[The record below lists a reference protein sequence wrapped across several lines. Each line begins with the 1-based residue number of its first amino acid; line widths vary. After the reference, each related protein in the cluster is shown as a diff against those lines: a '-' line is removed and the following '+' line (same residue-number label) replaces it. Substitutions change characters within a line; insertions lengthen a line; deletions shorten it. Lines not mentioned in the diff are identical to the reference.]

1 MYYTG
6 HNNIFDAIN
15 TNRDGHISFG
25 EFKIYFHVL
34 TSDVDKVVSLN
45 LIYM

>member
-6 HNNIFDAIN
+6 HNHIFDAIN
-15 TNRDGHISFG
+15 TNRDGLISFG